1 MKIDITMFNRKSL
14 GSIDSLTKA
23 TFFIACLLLFIAWW
37 VYQPGLTGPLLL
49 DDWANL
55 SPLEKSPVNDW
66 AGFRSFVFGNTSGP
80 TGRPV
85 SMLSFLI
92 DGQSWPIA
100 AATLKHTNILVHLLC
115 GVSVLTFAF
124 FLFRGL
130 GLSHTR
136 IYLLA
141 LLSMSIWLFH
151 PLNVSTVLYVIQRM
165 TQLATLFSLFGLI
178 FFFVGRRVILQDS
191 TKGLLLLTLALLPF
205 GLLATF
211 AKENGVLLLA
221 GFAIV
226 EFTLFQK
233 LETNTAY
240 KRWFGLAVTFPLIL
254 IVAYLAITF
263 SSSLADY
270 SYRPYSM
277 LERLLT
283 ESRILILY
291 LVNIFLPQVEGFG
304 LYHDDFTV
312 STSLWNPITT
322 LFSVA
327 CIFLLLL
334 SSVMLRLRAPMFSFA
349 VLWFFVWHFLESTYL
364 PLELYFEHRNYLPM
378 IGPVLASSYYLMKL
392 ADLLSWKHL
401 PKIAITLAAIGILFL
416 SSLTYQLTR
425 LWGGSGVLIS
435 HWAEQHSN
443 SRRAQSDLAIILADI
458 GFANEGLVRLQ
469 SLSGRYPDDINLLLQ
484 IFNYGC
490 SYDQEVSVS
499 LQQITAA
506 ENLEL
511 FQDDVNV
518 HIRKMIDNLK
528 QGVCPYPAQYEV
540 LSFMERVAALEMNAR
555 TRVVFYIL
563 YSELFVHYGL
573 IDEALSKL
581 DHAFEIE
588 PSVDIAI
595 RQSTLAGSVARFD
608 RALEI
613 LNKAYLA
620 DEQRKFLLPS
630 RRNEIDDWRIQIEAL
645 L

>member
-1 MKIDITMFNRKSL
+1 MFNRKSL
-14 GSIDSLTKA
+14 GSIDSLPKA
-23 TFFIACLLLFIAWW
+23 TFFVACLLLFSGWW

-55 SPLEKSPVNDW
+55 GALENNPVNDW
-66 AGFRSFVFGNTSGP
+66 GSFRSFIFGNTSGP

-85 SMLSFLI
+85 SMLSFLM
-92 DGQSWPIA
+92 DGQSWPIE
-100 AATLKHTNILVHLLC
+100 AATLKHTNILIHLLC
-115 GVSVLTFAF
+115 GLSVLLFAICV
-124 FLFRGL
+124 FRSL
-130 GLSHTR
+130 RVSHKKV
-136 IYLLA
+136 YLLA
-141 LLSMSIWLFH
+141 LLSSSIWLLH

-165 TQLATLFSLFGLI
+165 TQLVTLFSLLGLI
-178 FFFVGRRVILQDS
+178 CFFVGRELVLRNS
-191 TKGLLLLTLALLPF
+191 AKGLLVLTLALCPF
-205 GLLATF
+205 SLLAIF

-221 GFAIV
+221 SFFII
-226 EFTLFQK
+226 ELTLFQK
-233 LETNTAY
+233 LEVNTAY
-240 KRWFGLAVTFPLIL
+240 KRWFVFAVILPLIL
-254 IVAYLAITF
+254 VVVYLGVTF
-263 SSSLADY
+263 NSSLTDY

-283 ESRILILY
+283 ESRILIVY
-291 LVNIFLPQVEGFG
+291 LANIFLPQISGFG
-304 LYHDDFTV
+304 LYHDDIAI

-327 CIFLLLL
+327 CILLLLL
-334 SSVMLRLRAPMFSFA
+334 SAVVLRSRAPMFSFA

-364 PLELYFEHRNYLPM
+364 PLELYFEHRNYIPM
-378 IGPVLASSYYLMKL
+378 LGPIFALSYYLL
-392 ADLLSWKHL
+392 RLSDLFSWKYTF
-401 PKIAITLAAIGILFL
+401 KVAITLAVIGILFL
-416 SSLTYQLTR
+416 GSLTYQLTR
-425 LWGGSGVLIS
+425 LWSGSGVLIS
-435 HWAEQHSN
+435 HWAEQHPN

-499 LQQITAA
+499 LQQITTA

-518 HIRKMIDNLK
+518 HIRKIIDNLK

-540 LSFMERVAALEMNAR
+540 LGFMERVAALEMNAR
-555 TRVVFYIL
+555 TRVVFNIL

-573 IDEALSKL
+573 IDEALLKL
-581 DHAFEIE
+581 DYAFEIE

-608 RALEI
+608 QALEI

-620 DEQRKFLLPS
+620 DEQKKFLLPS
-630 RRNEIDDWRIQIEAL
+630 RRDEIDDWRIQIEAL